1 MKQIIADALAQHKKM
16 VAEFEAKEVDTIIA
30 AAEMIIKT
38 INDNGCVYLC
48 GNGGSAADCQHIAGE
63 FIGRFLQERRPL
75 PAVAFSTNTSV
86 ITAVGNDYGFDD
98 IFSKQA
104 RALVKKND
112 ILWAFSTSGNSK
124 NVIAAA
130 EVARKKGAGIIA
142 FTGKADSKLEVVA
155 DVCLCADAP
164 NSFGAQQIHQ
174 IAYHLICDLV
184 ERDVCKE

>member
-1 MKQIIADALAQHKKM
+1 MKQIIANALAQHKKM
-16 VAEFEAKEVDTIIA
+16 VAEFETEGVDTLIT
-30 AAEMIIKT
+30 AAEMIIKA

-63 FIGRFLQERRPL
+63 FVGRFLRERRPL

-86 ITAVGNDYGFDD
+86 ITAIGNDYGFDD

-104 RALVKKND
+104 QALVKQND

-130 EVARKKGAGIIA
+130 EVAKKKGAAVIA
-142 FTGKADSKLEVVA
+142 FTGRANSKLEAIA
-155 DVCLCADAP
+155 DLCLCADAP

-184 ERDVCKE
+184 ERDVCK

>member
-1 MKQIIADALAQHKKM
+1 MKQIIADAIAEHKKLL
-16 VAEFEAKEVDTIIA
+16 ATLETEGVDTIIA
-30 AAEMIIKT
+30 AAEMIIKA

-63 FIGRFLQERRPL
+63 FVGRFLRERRPL
-75 PAVAFSTNTSV
+75 PAVAFSTDTSV
-86 ITAVGNDYGFDD
+86 ITAIGNDYGFDD

-104 RALVKKND
+104 QALVKQND
-112 ILWAFSTSGNSK
+112 ILWTFSTSGNSK

-130 EVARKKGAGIIA
+130 EVAKKKGAGIIA
-142 FTGKADSKLEVVA
+142 FTGRANSKLEAIA

-184 ERDVCKE
+184 ERDVCK

>member
-16 VAEFEAKEVDTIIA
+16 VAEFETEGVDTIIA
-30 AAEMIIKT
+30 TAEMIIKA

-63 FIGRFLQERRPL
+63 FVGRFLRERKPL

-86 ITAVGNDYGFDD
+86 ITAIGNDYGFDD

-104 RALVKKND
+104 QALVKEND

-124 NVIAAA
+124 NVIAAV
-130 EVARKKGAGIIA
+130 EVAREKGAGIIA
-142 FTGKADSKLEVVA
+142 FTGRANSKLEAIA